1 MLLLRVERNQLFR
14 PVQYVPGTDATARRY
29 YLDRM
34 AADRILVVKRD
45 VVQAN
50 IEDTSLGV
58 QEYAIAKLGVE
69 CVEVKWGQGATD
81 IGEVK
86 ANSLSCRTPPAPS

>member
-1 MLLLRVERNQLFR
+1 
-14 PVQYVPGTDATARRY
+14 
-29 YLDRM
+29 
-34 AADRILVVKRD
+34 
-45 VVQAN
+45 VQAN

-81 IGEVK
+81 IGGEVK
-86 ANSLSCRTPPAPS
+86 ANSLSCRSPPAPS